1 MDRQQAKELL
11 PIIQAFVEGK
21 EIEYRSKGFN
31 EEWREMHEMPGLSF
45 DSYEYRIKPE
55 PKYRPFANIDECW
68 QEMQKH
74 QPFGW
79 VKKTCGNC
87 NFLHI
92 MELYSTGI
100 VINNVDNFGCF
111 KNLIKTYNVAFVET
125 TFVDGTPFGIKEEKT
140 MKQHPCEKC
149 EYRNICAYFKK
160 DICPI
165 GEFNIYDE

>member
-1 MDRQQAKELL
+1 MNRQQAKDML
-11 PIIQAFVEGK
+11 PIIQALAEGK
-21 EIEYRSKGFN
+21 HIQLKDTIGNWMDIDFINVELCN
-31 EEWREMHEMPGLSF
+31 PNA
-45 DSYEYRIKPE
+45 YRIKPE

-100 VINNVDNFGCF
+100 VINSVDNFGCF

-125 TFVDGTPFGIKEEKT
+125 TFADGTPFGIKEE
-140 MKQHPCEKC
+140 
-149 EYRNICAYFKK
+149 
-160 DICPI
+160 
-165 GEFNIYDE
+165 